1 MDEISQ
7 RNTYKKLFNI
17 HYNNKIFTIFID
29 KYGRKTFL
37 ELPEDGKYRYPNIDD
52 FIVLHKMYNQRE
64 PFIRYYSVGDRLS
77 IHNPKT
83 VTFKEYVIEKT
94 GLFSLILTGAIA
106 LSSITTGVS
115 YNLRINNGNLEIIP
129 EYNSRYFD
137 DARTLDNYLGTSSVS
152 EKELIDAINNNPN
165 LSDYVKEHAI
175 MLAKHI
181 KDKYPNTDNRIFYD
195 NIKTLKSKELDDNVT
210 NKHLAGCYNILS
222 NNIKIKKEYAES
234 DEVLLHELAHVYHHI
249 NSFGSIRTETI
260 GESFNEAMT
269 NKVIDG
275 MILPTQDSNNETL
288 DTHTYQREEKILDYL
303 LTLVDYSYYDYEQGG
318 INKLYNLL
326 KSKYPEVDITYIFY
340 FSDTMCQTQNSTG
353 ENIKIEESPE
363 FLDCLFDLCTY
374 NIDSY
379 KNVYEPLINFLQLID
394 VDNYSIVAAN
404 YIEQYN
410 NILKQLGYDQDILDI
425 DKIYGLMN
433 NYKSNKKSVEL
444 FDELLNHLNINDN
457 VFNESRY
464 NPLKLFL
471 LGNDVTSNKTFC
483 ELLEKYNNFLLANG
497 IPEENIKSVQ
507 EFLSKSQKY
516 QNLNITGYVVA
527 SNGSAYLSVDVLEKD
542 RVYNQKTRVAV
553 LDKDGK
559 INLLD
564 VNDIELSEK
573 IGNIQSIFNYYLL
586 TNPKDDLNWYND
598 EFFEKECDVQFYDY
612 RMVDIT
618 LDGNVVAH
626 DYAGYYTLNIGVN
639 EDGTNSFK
647 LTSRKDGKVLYQEGN
662 PVVEVPIRLSDY
674 VKVSKYKNSLE
685 LNDLFNKNYLK
696 KFALDNE
703 QVGIKNKN
711 YIHYNESNDK
721 IICRQRPT
729 AILDNNG
736 NEILLK
742 DIFISGTENN
752 ETNEIDVYLTVD
764 NNRYYLFS
772 KNDNRLAKI
781 TSLLDILRYYDLYD
795 ENKLPYK
802 FSTDEL
808 INLFTNYL
816 NDTLSIDNQILFNND
831 FNIRKQKN

>member
-1 MDEISQ
+1 MDEINQ
-7 RNTYKKLFNI
+7 KNTYKKLFNI

-37 ELPEDGKYRYPNIDD
+37 ESSEDGKYRYPNIDD
-52 FIVLHKMYNQRE
+52 FIALHKMYNERD
-64 PFIRYYSVGDRLS
+64 PFICYYSVGDRLS
-77 IHNPKT
+77 MHNPKT

-94 GLFSLILTGAIA
+94 GLFSIILTGAIA
-106 LSSITTGVS
+106 LSSITSNVS
-115 YNLRINNGNLEIIP
+115 YNLRINNGNLEITP
-129 EYNSRYFD
+129 EYNYSYFD
-137 DARTLDNYLGTSSVS
+137 DAKILDNYLGTSSVS
-152 EKELIDAINNNPN
+152 EEELIDAINNNPN

-195 NIKTLKSKELDDNVT
+195 NIKTLKSEELDDNVT

-222 NNIKIKKEYAES
+222 NLIKIKKEYAES
-234 DEVLLHELAHVYHHI
+234 DETLLHELSHVYHHI
-249 NSFGSIRTETI
+249 NLSGNVRTETI

-269 NKVIDG
+269 NKVIKG

-288 DTHTYQREEKILDYL
+288 YTHTYQREEKILDYL
-303 LTLVDYSYYDYEQGG
+303 LTLVDYNYYDYEQEG

-353 ENIKIEESPE
+353 ENIKIEESLE

-374 NIDSY
+374 NIDSIE
-379 KNVYEPLINFLQLID
+379 NVYQPLINFLQLID
-394 VDNYSIVAAN
+394 INNYSDVATN
-404 YIEQYN
+404 YIKQYN
-410 NILKQLGYDQDILDI
+410 NVLKQLGYNQDILDK
-425 DKIYGLMN
+425 DEIYDLIN
-433 NYKSNKKSVEL
+433 NYKSNKNSVEL
-444 FDELLNHLNINDN
+444 FDEFLNHLNINDSI
-457 VFNESRY
+457 FNDNRY
-464 NPLKLFL
+464 NPLKQFL
-471 LGNDVTSNKTFC
+471 MENDVTSNKTFC
-483 ELLEKYNNFLLANG
+483 ELLEKYNNFLLTNG
-497 IPEENIKSVQ
+497 IPKENIKSVQ

-516 QNLNITGYVVA
+516 QNLNIAGYVVT
-527 SNGSAYLSVDVLEKD
+527 SNGTAYLSVEVPKKD

-553 LDKDGK
+553 LDKDAK

-564 VNDIELSEK
+564 INDIALSAK

-626 DYAGYYTLNIGVN
+626 DYAGYYTINIGVN

-647 LTSRKDGKVLYQEGN
+647 LISRKDGKVLYQEGN
-662 PVVEVPIRLSDY
+662 PVVEVPIRLNDY
-674 VKVSKYKNSLE
+674 VKMEKYKNTLKINE
-685 LNDLFNKNYLK
+685 LFNKNYLK
-696 KFALDNE
+696 KFALDDE
-703 QVGIKNKN
+703 QLGIKNKF

-802 FSTDEL
+802 FSTSEL
-808 INLFTNYL
+808 NNLFANYL
-816 NDTLSIDNQILFNND
+816 NDTLNMDEQIELNGEYS
-831 FNIRKQKN
+831 RKK

>member
-1 MDEISQ
+1 M
-7 RNTYKKLFNI
+7 
-17 HYNNKIFTIFID
+17 
-29 KYGRKTFL
+29 
-37 ELPEDGKYRYPNIDD
+37 
-52 FIVLHKMYNQRE
+52 
-64 PFIRYYSVGDRLS
+64 
-77 IHNPKT
+77 
-83 VTFKEYVIEKT
+83 
-94 GLFSLILTGAIA
+94 
-106 LSSITTGVS
+106 
-115 YNLRINNGNLEIIP
+115 
-129 EYNSRYFD
+129 
-137 DARTLDNYLGTSSVS
+137 
-152 EKELIDAINNNPN
+152 
-165 LSDYVKEHAI
+165 
-175 MLAKHI
+175 
-181 KDKYPNTDNRIFYD
+181 
-195 NIKTLKSKELDDNVT
+195 
-210 NKHLAGCYNILS
+210 
-222 NNIKIKKEYAES
+222 
-234 DEVLLHELAHVYHHI
+234 
-249 NSFGSIRTETI
+249 
-260 GESFNEAMT
+260 
-269 NKVIDG
+269 
-275 MILPTQDSNNETL
+275 
-288 DTHTYQREEKILDYL
+288 
-303 LTLVDYSYYDYEQGG
+303 
-318 INKLYNLL
+318 
-326 KSKYPEVDITYIFY
+326 
-340 FSDTMCQTQNSTG
+340 
-353 ENIKIEESPE
+353 
-363 FLDCLFDLCTY
+363 
-374 NIDSY
+374 
-379 KNVYEPLINFLQLID
+379 QLID

-471 LGNDVTSNKTFC
+471 LENDVTSNKTLC

-564 VNDIELSEK
+564 VNDIELSSK
-573 IGNIQSIFNYYLL
+573 NGNIQSIFNYYLL

-674 VKVSKYKNSLE
+674 VKVEKYKNSLE

-696 KFALDNE
+696 KFALDDE
-703 QVGIKNKN
+703 QVDIKNKN

-721 IICRQRPT
+721 IICLQRPT

-795 ENKLPYK
+795 KNKLPYK
-802 FSTDEL
+802 FSTSEL
-808 INLFTNYL
+808 NNLFANYL
-816 NDTLSIDNQILFNND
+816 NDTLNIDEQIELNGEYSR
-831 FNIRKQKN
+831 RK